1 MAKKKKKAAK
11 GSREQLII
19 ASKVKAYV
27 RQHKMMTASD
37 AIVALSDQI
46 YDILDRAIERSKANR
61 RTTVRPQDL

>member
-11 GSREQLII
+11 AAREQLII

-27 RQHKMMTASD
+27 RDHKMMTASD

-46 YDILDRAIERSKANR
+46 YDILDKAIERAQANR

>member
-11 GSREQLII
+11 GTKEQLII